1 MSSLKFGLTGVSFPP
16 IEAGMDAAKAYEEA
30 GVDFLAYW
38 DQLSLT
44 IPRSI
49 WTPDLV
55 PAAKYWDIDTWLDSW
70 QAMAAASLVTEQI
83 EFMTVCDSCRRPP
96 PVVAQQALT
105 LNNISKGRFML
116 CMGAGETK
124 QFAPYGLPRDKP
136 FARLEEGMKI
146 LRMFFES
153 NEPISY
159 DGPVWSLKNAIVGL
173 PAYEDNPPPLMIAGG
188 PGRAM
193 RIAGQL
199 SDGWMSYLPPC
210 GTPEMYAEQVQDL
223 RKGTEE
229 AGRNPDDLII
239 MLGAACVVADT
250 EEKVDEACQ
259 SPAIRWDAAA
269 LCPDGESFRRMSGR
283 DNPLGAEWS
292 YPRDLIPMDVGRD
305 EALEIVEQITSDD
318 VRAARFCGTPPQVAH
333 QLQPYIEAGA
343 THVLTL
349 NYADL
354 VLTGDFG
361 DATGGGGAMLELVDI
376 MRSRN
381 S

>member
-1 MSSLKFGLTGVSFPP
+1 MSPLKFGLTGVSFPP
-16 IEAGMDAAKAYEEA
+16 IEAGIDAAKAYEAA
-30 GVDFLAYW
+30 GVEFLAYW

-70 QAMAAASLVTEQI
+70 QAMAAAALATEKI
-83 EFMTVCDSCRRPP
+83 EFMTVSDCRRPP
-96 PVVAQQALT
+96 PIIAQQALT
-105 LNNISKGRFML
+105 LNNISRGRFML

-124 QFAPYGLPRDKP
+124 QFAPYDLPRDKP
-136 FARLEEGMKI
+136 FGRLEEGMKI
-146 LRMFFES
+146 LRMFFDS
-153 NEPISY
+153 NEPIDY
-159 DGPVWSLKNAIVGL
+159 DGPIWSLKNAIVGL
-173 PAYEDNPPPLMIAGG
+173 PAYGDKPPPLMIAGG

-223 RKGTEE
+223 RKRTEE
-229 AGRNPDDLII
+229 AGRDPDDLII
-239 MLGAACVVADT
+239 MLGTACVVADT
-250 EEKVDEACQ
+250 EQEVDDACK
-259 SPAIRWDAAA
+259 SPALRWDAAA
-269 LCPDGESFRRMSGR
+269 LCPDGESFRRMCGR
-283 DNPLGAEWS
+283 DNPLGPEWS
-292 YPRDLIPMDVGRD
+292 YPRDLIPMNVGRD
-305 EALEIVEQITSDD
+305 EALEIVEQLTADD
-318 VRAARFCGTPPQVAH
+318 VRAARFCGTPPQVAD

-343 THVLTL
+343 THVLAL

-361 DATGGGGAMLELVDI
+361 DATGGGGAMLELIDV
-376 MRSRN
+376 MRQRN
-381 S
+381 H

>member
-1 MSSLKFGLTGVSFPP
+1 MSPLKFGLTGISFPP
-16 IEAGMDAAKAYEEA
+16 IEAGISAAKAYEDA
-30 GVDFLAYW
+30 GLEFLAYW

-70 QAMAAASLVTEQI
+70 QAMAAAALATEKI
-83 EFMTVCDSCRRPP
+83 EFMTVSDCRRPP
-96 PVVAQQALT
+96 PIIAQQALT

-124 QFAPYGLPRDKP
+124 QFAPYDLPRDKP
-136 FARLEEGMKI
+136 FGRLEEGMKI
-146 LRMFFES
+146 LRMFFDS
-153 NEPISY
+153 NEPIDY
-159 DGPVWSLKNAIVGL
+159 DGPIWSLKNAIVGL
-173 PAYEDNPPPLMIAGG
+173 PAYEDKPPPLMIAGG

-223 RKGTEE
+223 RKRTEE
-229 AGRNPDDLII
+229 AGRNPDDLTI
-239 MLGAACVVADT
+239 MLGTACVVADT
-250 EEKVDEACQ
+250 EQKVDDACS
-259 SPAIRWDAAA
+259 SPALRWDAAA
-269 LCPDGESFRRMSGR
+269 LCPDGESFRRMCGR
-283 DNPLGAEWS
+283 DNPLGPEWS
-292 YPRDLIPMDVGRD
+292 YPRDLIPMNVGRD
-305 EALEIVEQITSDD
+305 EALDIVEQLTADD
-318 VRAARFCGTPPQVAH
+318 VRAARFCGTPQQVAA

-343 THVLTL
+343 THVLAL

-361 DATGGGGAMLELVDI
+361 DATGGAGEMLELIDI
-376 MRSRN
+376 MRRRN

>member
-1 MSSLKFGLTGVSFPP
+1 MSSLKFGLTGISFPP
-16 IEAGMDAAKAYEEA
+16 IEAGMEAAKAYEAA

-55 PAAKYWDIDTWLDSW
+55 PAAQSWDIDTWLDSW
-70 QAMAAASLVTEQI
+70 QAMAAAALVTEKI

-96 PVVAQQALT
+96 PIVAQQALT
-105 LNNISKGRFML
+105 LNNISKGRLLL

-136 FARLEEGMKI
+136 FGRLEEGMKI
-146 LRMFFES
+146 LRKFFES
-153 NEPISY
+153 NEPIDY
-159 DGPVWSLKNAIVGL
+159 DGPIWQLKNAIVGL
-173 PAYEDNPPPLMIAGG
+173 GAYEGQPPPLMIAGG

-193 RIAGQL
+193 RIAGEL

-223 RKGTEE
+223 RRLTE
-229 AGRNPDDLII
+229 ASGRDPDALVI
-239 MLGAACVVADT
+239 MLGTACLIADT
-250 EEKVDEACQ
+250 EEKVDEVCRN
-259 SPAIRWDAAA
+259 PAARWDAAA
-269 LCPDGESFRRMSGR
+269 LCPDGESFRRMCGR
-283 DNPLGAEWS
+283 DNPLGSEWS
-292 YPRDLIPMDVGRD
+292 YPRDLIPMDVDRD
-305 EALEIVEQITSDD
+305 DALKIIDQLTPDD
-318 VRAARFCGTPPQVAH
+318 VRAARFCGTPAHVAD

-343 THVLTL
+343 SHVLVL

-354 VLTGDFG
+354 LLTGDFG
-361 DATGGGGAMLELVDI
+361 DSTGGSATLETVDI
-376 MRSRN
+376 MRKRN

>member
-1 MSSLKFGLTGVSFPP
+1 MCALKFGLNGISFPP
-16 IEAGMDAAKAYEEA
+16 IEAGVDAAKAYEAA

-38 DQLSLT
+38 DQFCLT

-55 PAAKYWDIDTWLDSW
+55 PAAQYWDIDNWMDSW
-70 QAMAAASLVTEQI
+70 QAMAVAAAVTEKI
-83 EFMTVCDSCRRPP
+83 EFMTVADSGRRPP
-96 PVVAQQALT
+96 PIVAQQALT

-116 CMGAGETK
+116 CMGAGEIK
-124 QFAPYGLPRDKP
+124 QFAPYDIPRDKP
-136 FARLEEGMKI
+136 FGRLEEGMKI
-146 LRMFFES
+146 IRMFFDS
-153 NEPISY
+153 SEPINY
-159 DGPVWSLKNAIVGL
+159 DGEIWSLKNAIMGL
-173 PAYEDNPPPLMIAGG
+173 AAYEDKPPPMLVAGG

-210 GTPEMYAEQVQDL
+210 GTPKMYAQQVQDL
-223 RKGTEE
+223 RRGAEQ

-239 MLGAACVVADT
+239 MLGTACLVADT
-250 EEKVDEACQ
+250 EDKVEEACQ
-259 SPAIRWDAAA
+259 NPAMRWDAAA
-269 LCPDGESFRRMSGR
+269 LCPDGESFRRMTGR
-283 DNPLGAEWS
+283 DNPLGPHWS
-292 YPRDLIPMDVGRD
+292 YPRDLIPMNVSRD
-305 EALEIVEQITSDD
+305 DALKIVDQVTPDD
-318 VRAARFCGTPPQVAH
+318 VRAARFSGTPPQVAD

-361 DATGGGGAMLELVDI
+361 DATGGGHAMLDLVDI
-376 MRSRN
+376 MRKRN
-381 S
+381 P